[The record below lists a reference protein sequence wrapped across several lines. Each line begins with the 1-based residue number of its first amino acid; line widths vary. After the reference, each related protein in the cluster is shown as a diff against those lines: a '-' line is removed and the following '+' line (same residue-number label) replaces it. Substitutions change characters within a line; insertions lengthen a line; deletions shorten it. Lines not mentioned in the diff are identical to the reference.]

1 MLSHHHTQLQL
12 QDSQPLL
19 LSSLKSSEHFSL
31 TLQANHFFKP
41 LPTIKM
47 KASVVTLALFGAAA
61 IANPVAVE
69 KREIEPRA
77 LNLVPALT
85 NIPGAAGLG
94 TLGNIAVITT
104 ILNAADAFAAFA
116 TLSQTIQNTI
126 ATLRAGVPGNALA
139 PVTAITGVTGNPVSA
154 IPAGTTLTPEQIL
167 ALATSLQYQLGN
179 LTLLTSNLPTG
190 GLLGGGLSATQLGS
204 IQNALGVLQGALTP
218 VLNPTGLLSNVGSK
232 PRRCRRRHRRRLQ
245 HFAAPEPARRYPQP
259 HRRRHRPPRPPRRS
273 WRSRW
278 RQQRW
283 SPRRWHRPLS

>member
-1 MLSHHHTQLQL
+1 
-12 QDSQPLL
+12 
-19 LSSLKSSEHFSL
+19 
-31 TLQANHFFKP
+31 
-41 LPTIKM
+41 M

-94 TLGNIAVITT
+94 TLGNIAIITT

-139 PVTAITGVTGNPVSA
+139 PVTAITGLTGNPVSA
-154 IPAGTTLTPEQIL
+154 IPAGTTLTPDQIL

-190 GLLGGGLSATQLGS
+190 GLLGGGLSAPQLGS
-204 IQNALGVLQGALTP
+204 IQNGLGVLQGALTP
-218 VLNPTGLLSNVGSK
+218 VLNPTGLLANLGNLGGATGAVSNLGPLQTLLAAIPNLISVVTGLLGLLGGLGGLGGLVGGSTGGI
-232 PRRCRRRHRRRLQ
+232 LGGGIG
-245 HFAAPEPARRYPQP
+245 
-259 HRRRHRPPRPPRRS
+259 
-273 WRSRW
+273 
-278 RQQRW
+278 
-283 SPRRWHRPLS
+283 L

>member
-1 MLSHHHTQLQL
+1 
-12 QDSQPLL
+12 
-19 LSSLKSSEHFSL
+19 
-31 TLQANHFFKP
+31 
-41 LPTIKM
+41 M

-85 NIPGAAGLG
+85 NIPGAGGLG
-94 TLGNIAVITT
+94 TLGNIAIITT

-126 ATLRAGVPGNALA
+126 ATLRAGIPGNALA
-139 PVTAITGVTGNPVSA
+139 PVTAIPGLTGNPVSA

-204 IQNALGVLQGALTP
+204 IQNGLGVLQSTLTP
-218 VLNPTGLLSNVGSK
+218 VLNPTGLLSNLGSVGGATGAVSNLGS
-232 PRRCRRRHRRRLQ
+232 LQ
-245 HFAAPEPARRYPQP
+245 ALLAVIPNLITVVTGLLGLLGGLGGLGGLVGG
-259 HRRRHRPPRPPRRS
+259 S
-273 WRSRW
+273 SGGI
-278 RQQRW
+278 
-283 SPRRWHRPLS
+283 LGGGIGL

>member
-1 MLSHHHTQLQL
+1 
-12 QDSQPLL
+12 
-19 LSSLKSSEHFSL
+19 
-31 TLQANHFFKP
+31 
-41 LPTIKM
+41 M

-218 VLNPTGLLSNVGSK
+218 VLNPTGLLSNVGNLGGAAGATGAVSNIL
-232 PRRCRRRHRRRLQ
+232 PLQ
-245 HFAAPEPARRYPQP
+245 NLLAAIPNLIGVVTGLLGLLGGLGGLAGG
-259 HRRRHRPPRPPRRS
+259 S
-273 WRSRW
+273 SGG
-278 RQQRW
+278 
-283 SPRRWHRPLS
+283 LLGGGIGL